1 MHVAFVIPTICR
13 IGGAERQVL
22 LLAHGLRRR
31 GVQVSIVALS
41 GTGAPEADALAADSI
56 AYTSLK
62 MRKGLCDPR
71 GWWKFQRWLRRER
84 PDVVHAH
91 LPHAAWFA
99 RWSRLLAP
107 KAIVV
112 DSIHTSSTGSAGRRL
127 GYRLSD
133 WLPSAVTAVS
143 QSVADAYVS
152 AGMVAR
158 EHLTVLPNGIELSA
172 WTRDETARTQ
182 ARMAMGAGDA
192 FVWLAA
198 GRLEPVK
205 DYTTLLRAFAL
216 VDEPAQLLIAGSG
229 AEQARLRRM
238 ADELGLGTRVR
249 FLGFQEEL
257 KRWMLAADGF
267 VSASLWEGLP
277 MAVLEAAAC
286 ALPAVVTA
294 VPGNSEAVIHTETGL
309 LVPKERP
316 EELAAGMKRV
326 MQTPVDV
333 RRAMGESA
341 RKMVLERYDL
351 EHVLDA
357 WMELYGRL
365 MTQAA
370 ASQRE
375 QSTASN
381 LG

>member
-62 MRKGLCDPR
+62 MRKGLCDPW

-99 RWSRLLAP
+99 RWSRLMVP
-107 KAIVV
+107 KQIVV

>member
-99 RWSRLLAP
+99 RWSRLMVP
-107 KAIVV
+107 KQIVV